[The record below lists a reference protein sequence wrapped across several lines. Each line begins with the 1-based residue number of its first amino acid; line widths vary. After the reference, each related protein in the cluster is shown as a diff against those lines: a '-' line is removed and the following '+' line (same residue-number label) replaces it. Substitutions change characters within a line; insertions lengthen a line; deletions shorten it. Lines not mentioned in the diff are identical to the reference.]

1 MNKNLILFCNALSIS
16 NKAAVAIIE
25 FFSDYKSLIENI
37 DQIKEIKGLDK
48 RISERILKNRD
59 FDLKNYMERVYS
71 LGVQMTFIGDEDYP
85 INLNY
90 IEDPPLMLYYLGNLQ
105 KDDMYGISMVGSRK
119 CTSYGAWACKE
130 IARDLSRNGI
140 PIISGLAYGIDKI
153 SHETSLENKNRTIGV
168 IGNGIDVIYPKTH
181 RDLYERV
188 SRNGAVVSEY
198 PLGTTPKNYNF
209 PYRNRIISGIGQG
222 VVVVEAM
229 KKSGTLITA
238 NYALDQGKDVF
249 AIPGNIN
256 SFYSLGTNALI
267 REGAKIVTEVDDIL
281 EDIICPREIKDSEEI
296 IIKLEDPI
304 ENDIINILLNTPCT
318 SDIISDQLGIAVED
332 INATLTKLEMRGY
345 VTEEMGG
352 IFYPIVR
359 KEW

>member
-1 MNKNLILFCNALSIS
+1 MDKNLILFFNALSIS

-25 FFSDYKSLIENI
+25 FFSDYKSFIENI
-37 DQIKEIKGLDK
+37 EQIKEIKGLDK
-48 RISERILKNRD
+48 RITGRILNNRD
-59 FDLKNYMERVYS
+59 FDLKGYLERAKS
-71 LGVQMTFIGDEDYP
+71 MGVKITFFGDDDYP

-90 IEDPPLMLYYLGNLQ
+90 IEDPPLMLYYLGDL
-105 KDDMYGISMVGSRK
+105 KEDDMYGISMVGSRK

-153 SHETSLENKNRTIGV
+153 AHETSLENKNRTIGV

-181 RDLYERV
+181 KDLYERV

-249 AIPGNIN
+249 SIPGNIN
-256 SFYSLGTNALI
+256 SFYSLGTNTLI
-267 REGAKIVTEVDDIL
+267 REGAKIVTGVEDIL
-281 EDIICPREIKDSEEI
+281 EDIHCPRESNESEEI
-296 IIKLEDPI
+296 IIKLEDPT
-304 ENDIINILLNTPCT
+304 ENDIINILLNRPCT

-332 INATLTKLEMRGY
+332 INATLTKLEMKGY

-359 KEW
+359 KE

>member
-1 MNKNLILFCNALSIS
+1 MDKNLILFCNALSIS
-16 NKAAVAIIE
+16 NKAAINIIE
-25 FFSDYKSLIENI
+25 YFSDYKDLINNI
-37 DQIKEIKGLDK
+37 DQVKEIKGLDK
-48 RISERILKNRD
+48 RICERILKNKA
-59 FDLKNYMERVYS
+59 FDLKDYLEKVKSM
-71 LGVQMTFIGDEDYP
+71 GIKMTFIEEEDYP
-85 INLNY
+85 TNLNY
-90 IEDPPLMLYYLGNLQ
+90 IEDPPLMLYYLGTLQ

-153 SHETSLENKNRTIGV
+153 AHETSLQNNNRTIGV

-181 RDLYERV
+181 KELYERV

-229 KKSGTLITA
+229 RKSGTLITA

-281 EDIICPREIKDSEEI
+281 EDIHCPNEIENKEI
-296 IIKLEDPI
+296 IIQLEDPT
-304 ENDIINILLNTPCT
+304 ENDIINILLKNPCT

-332 INATLTKLEMRGY
+332 INATLTKLEMKGY
-345 VTEEMGG
+345 VSEEMGG

-359 KEW
+359 KE